1 MRKTAAFIALLVP
14 LLWLSWC
21 GPRPNPNIADSHVE
35 VADILADVPAAERKA
50 LGVLALDGLWRIS
63 GNDRRFGGYSALVPG
78 RGGGLLLVSDRN
90 RVLKLGLPL
99 RPGTVPAPIQRAVSS
114 RRPDGRYVAF
124 DVEAAVRD
132 PQDGS
137 LWLGLEDEW
146 HVVQADTVAGRDRF
160 VGVPEIRDWPRNGGA
175 EAMARLPDGRWLMLC
190 EACGTGRGGLH
201 LGLLFAGHPGASKG
215 HPFGFIVP
223 PGFDPVDAAPL
234 PDGRLLVLVRRFAF
248 LPPRF
253 EARIVLADLAKLD
266 FARPLATQE
275 IARLDGRFLRENWEG
290 MMLVP
295 EGKGHAL
302 WLTTDANDLAFQQTW
317 LMKLHLPEKF

>member
-1 MRKTAAFIALLVP
+1 MRKLPAFVLLLLP

-21 GPRPNPNIADSHVE
+21 GPRPNPNIAESRVRMEDI
-35 VADILADVPAAERKA
+35 VARVPASEREA
-50 LGVLALDGLWRIS
+50 LGLFALAGLWRVS
-63 GNDRRFGGYSALVPG
+63 GNDRRFGGYSALVQG
-78 RGGGLLLVSDRN
+78 RAGGLLLLSDRN
-90 RVLKLGLPL
+90 RVLEVNLPL
-99 RPGTVPAPIQRAVSS
+99 RVGTASAPIQRAISL

-146 HVVQADTVAGRDRF
+146 HAVQADTLTGRAHF

-175 EAMARLPDGRWLMLC
+175 EAMARLPGGGWVMLC

-201 LGLLFAGHPGASKG
+201 LGLLFEGHPGRSRG
-215 HPFGFIVP
+215 RQFGMIVP
-223 PGFDPVDAAPL
+223 PGFDPVDAATL

-248 LPPRF
+248 LPPHF
-253 EARIVLADLAKLD
+253 EARIVLADLTKLD

-275 IARLDGRFLRENWEG
+275 LARIDGRVLRENWEG
-290 MMLVP
+290 MALV
-295 EGKGHAL
+295 GDSL
-302 WLTTDANDLAFQQTW
+302 WLVTDANDSAFQQTW
-317 LMKLHLPEKF
+317 LMKLKFDPARLPAG